1 MKDLRSTKRVGFG
14 LYFKL
19 LLFFSFFKRTQPC
32 LAYLHCMASPHT
44 SIFPYPK
51 YPACD
56 WFPAAAA
63 VAGHCRRTQL
73 QQQQQQL
80 QLSCAIHPYLLHPW
94 SIYPSPGTAR
104 MTLAKRFCVFLRVIS
119 TGSVCLAPLL
129 ALLLRV
135 ISTVLAPGFLT
146 ILPQAGRSLCLPAC
160 CGQWPMQHEDSL
172 LSLLVSSLIG

>member
-1 MKDLRSTKRVGFG
+1 MVYTLSFYFFYKKRN
-14 LYFKL
+14 
-19 LLFFSFFKRTQPC
+19 T
-32 LAYLHCMASPHT
+32 AYLHCMASPHT
-44 SIFPYPK
+44 SRYSIFPYPK

-63 VAGHCRRTQL
+63 AAAAVAGHCRRTQR
-73 QQQQQQL
+73 QQL
-80 QLSCAIHPYLLHPW
+80 QLSCAIHDLLHPQ
-94 SIYPSPGTAR
+94 GTAR
-104 MTLAKRFCVFLRVIS
+104 MTLAKRFCVSLRVIS